1 MMASEDDMIK
11 TTALAEAIGESL
23 ASNNDSTDI
32 AIWALAIT
40 VARVFD
46 GIEMMSG
53 AEYVDKATGMF
64 QETCDSAVA
73 AYRSVNKMAIN

>member
-1 MMASEDDMIK
+1 MASEDDMLK
-11 TTALAEAIGESL
+11 TTALAETLGEAL

-40 VARVFD
+40 VARVFY

-53 AEYVDKATGMF
+53 AEYVEKATGMF
-64 QETCDSAVA
+64 QQTCESAIS

>member
-1 MMASEDDMIK
+1 MASEDDMIK
-11 TTALAEAIGESL
+11 TAAIAEALEETL
-23 ASNNDSTDI
+23 ASNNDSIDV

-40 VARVFD
+40 VARVFY

-53 AEYVDKATGMF
+53 TEYVEKATGMF
-64 QETCDSAVA
+64 QQTCESAIS